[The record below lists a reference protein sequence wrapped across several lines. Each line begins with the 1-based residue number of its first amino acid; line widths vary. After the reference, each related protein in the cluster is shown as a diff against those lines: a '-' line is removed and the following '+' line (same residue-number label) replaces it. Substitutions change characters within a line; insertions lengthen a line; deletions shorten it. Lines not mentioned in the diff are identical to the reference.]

1 MSDDIHIPEARR
13 AEYSALVRLL
23 VEAAS
28 PDDAEA
34 RRLAEF
40 IATSSMEPGHLWVA
54 MGLESRDELK
64 RLMSTHFRP
73 LYDANDRDMR
83 WKKFFY
89 KRLCG
94 WPGFHG

>member
-1 MSDDIHIPEARR
+1 MERDIDIPLERH
-13 AEYSALVRLL
+13 AEYEALVALL
-23 VEAAS
+23 VDAADPTDSEA
-28 PDDAEA
+28 P
-34 RRLAEF
+34 RLARF
-40 IATSSMEPGHLWVA
+40 IAARSMEPGHLWRS

-64 RLMSTHFRP
+64 RLMATHFRP